1 MAEQKEGSSQ
11 VLEALQSMN
20 DITAQVRDGSREMTT
35 GNQVVL
41 REIGSLKSA
50 SGDID
55 RSITEMEQG
64 IERIEKSVKM
74 VSAAAEGTRTTTER
88 LESVVGR
95 FKIE

>member
-1 MAEQKEGSSQ
+1 
-11 VLEALQSMN
+11 
-20 DITAQVRDGSREMTT
+20 
-35 GNQVVL
+35 
-41 REIGSLKSA
+41 
-50 SGDID
+50 
-55 RSITEMEQG
+55 MEQG